1 MLGDETGLPVGIK
14 SAVGEDA
21 FWTQLANRMA
31 TTDRGAPDTAAV
43 EVNYEEEQWPA
54 ERLLG
59 KLWHCTDI
67 MPRTLCGDLE
77 LERGSTYAQAAQHL
91 RSIRSVGYRFE
102 R

>member
-1 MLGDETGLPVGIK
+1 MALPFKMGVARVYSAFAREGIADRVTFVG
-14 SAVGEDA
+14 SG
-21 FWTQLANRMA
+21 
-31 TTDRGAPDTAAV
+31 
-43 EVNYEEEQWPA
+43 
-54 ERLLG
+54 RLLG